1 MSKDSIYYATGRRKT
16 SVARTWI
23 EPGAGEIFVNNK
35 PVETYFGLKRHSD
48 SVIEPLKITEKAS
61 AFNVKINVKGGGI
74 TGQAEAAR
82 HGLSQALIK
91 FDPELR
97 DVLKKAGFVRRDPR
111 MKERKKYGQKGAR
124 ASFQFSKR

>member
-1 MSKDSIYYATGRRKT
+1 MAKGSIYYATGRRKS

-23 EPGAGEIFVNNK
+23 EPGSGEIYVNEK
-35 PVETYFGLKRHSD
+35 PVETYFSIQRHSL
-48 SVIEPLKITEKAS
+48 SVIEPLKITDQAS
-61 AFNVKINVKGGGI
+61 AFNVRIKVKGGGI

-82 HGLSQALIK
+82 HGISQALIK
-91 FDPELR
+91 FDPDLR
-97 DVLKKAGFVRRDPR
+97 EVLKRAGFVRRDPR

>member
-1 MSKDSIYYATGRRKT
+1 MAKDSIYYATGRRKT

-23 EPGAGEIFVNNK
+23 EPGSGEVYVNDK
-35 PVETYFGLKRHSD
+35 PIDTYFGIQRHSL
-48 SVIEPLKITEKAS
+48 SVTEPLKITDQAS
-61 AFNVKINVKGGGI
+61 AFNVRIKVKGGGI
-74 TGQAEAAR
+74 TGQAEASR
-82 HGLSQALIK
+82 HGISQALIK